1 LLTITTEAQEHIRR
15 RNLPVFLEMPIV
27 IQGDIT
33 IRESPAV
40 RWGIPQKIDHYER
53 QTIGDVEIYI
63 PHELPAIPLTIVR
76 RSFLG
81 FKWLAVEGW
90 ALA

>member
-1 LLTITTEAQEHIRR
+1 MTITAEAQEYIHS
-15 RNLPVFLEMPIV
+15 RNQPVFLEMPI
-27 IQGDIT
+27 IIGGDIA

-40 RWGIPQKIDHYER
+40 RWGKPKMIGHYEL
-53 QTIGDVEIYI
+53 QFIEDVEIYI

-76 RSFLG
+76 RG
-81 FKWLAVEGW
+81 FFGIKWLAVEGW